1 MAGLRKENNKAPK
14 SQEGLNKNTSP
25 EFSGLIPLSRSPT
38 PQASPVSR
46 INVKLEVDIE
56 KRDAIVAAFRHAYSA
71 YGVYLP
77 QRDAF
82 GADEYH
88 PISQK
93 GSNLTDAGGIGY
105 TIADSLDTI
114 IMMQQQGY
122 DFDAEYERA
131 KTWIRDTLSFDR
143 DANFNT
149 FETTIRVF
157 GGLLSAHFL
166 TADDVYLHRARE
178 LADRIMPVFE
188 TPLGLPTSMDGKCT
202 SKGVLDK
209 DNGNMIS
216 VAEAATLQLEFKY
229 LSYLTEEDSYWRAV
243 EKVMGIIKKAATQ
256 PIVPIFL
263 SAMLYRTFDLARAEI
278 HTMST
283 YYDQMYDDAMAAIRE
298 HLDWKLVPKQDHLV
312 CFLGGSLL
320 LGVTD
325 GGRMRVPPDASKFN
339 EREKNDWT
347 MGVKLIEGCMATH
360 ETATIEN
367 DTSYDARYILR
378 PETVESLFLAYR
390 LTGDPKYRHWG
401 WNIFQ
406 SIEKHCK
413 VSTGGY
419 ATVLNV
425 DKLPVSWDDKQ
436 ETFLLEAALLC
447 CNEARSIRY
456 SRLAL
461 DLDLNHQ
468 YTDYYYLLTTMSAPQ
483 EYDED
488 LNPTTT
494 AGYKVTAK
502 KTVDEY
508 ANLDANDESLVRWK
522 ASLGIG
528 AGALQFIIKEL
539 FLKSDTLPP
548 GKTVSLNLAD
558 KEAMEAAKKKPITI
572 KEGIDYS
579 VGLKFEIENDVIS
592 GLRYL
597 HVVKRAGIKVDKLEQ
612 MIGSF
617 RAQGGEHS
625 VNFVT
630 EESPSGIIARSGT
643 YDVVS
648 RITDDDGHVHA
659 DFSWSFKLAKEW

>member
-1 MAGLRKENNKAPK
+1 MVAYLWNTVGIGPFVIYSLIPVVTYPCHAHILAHVPSALRLATTTDMAGLRKENNKAPK

-25 EFSGLIPLSRSPT
+25 EKPTSTGSFYWAIVAGLLGCALANRQFSGLIPLSRSPT
-38 PQASPVSR
+38 PPASPVSR

-56 KRDAIVAAFRHAYSA
+56 KRDAIVAAFRRLSLLLPLRFSYSHSE
-71 YGVYLP
+71 
-77 QRDAF
+77 RDAF

-149 FETTIRVF
+149 FE
-157 GGLLSAHFL
+157 
-166 TADDVYLHRARE
+166 
-178 LADRIMPVFE
+178 
-188 TPLGLPTSMDGKCT
+188 DGKCT

-243 EKVMGIIKKAATQ
+243 EKVRHASHFCTLLTKTRVVSRLWESSKRQQ
-256 PIVPIFL
+256 PSRSSPYFSPPKQGNL
-263 SAMLYRTFDLARAEI
+263 LYRTFDLARAEI
-278 HTMST
+278 HTMN
-283 YYDQMYDDAMAAIRE
+283 DQMYDDAMAAIRE
-298 HLDWKLVPKQDHLV
+298 HLLMRTPTSKIVHTGELQPTRAGGYQQRLAFSRPSGGFRGLI

-360 ETATIEN
+360 ET
-367 DTSYDARYILR
+367 DLR
-378 PETVESLFLAYR
+378 PKLPISEQNTTLQWYETKPHLIGISKGPRTSKTIHHTTRDIFLVESLFLAYR

-436 ETFLLEAALLC
+436 ETFLLSETLK
-447 CNEARSIRY
+447 Y
-456 SRLAL
+456 
-461 DLDLNHQ
+461 
-468 YTDYYYLLTTMSAPQ
+468 
-483 EYDED
+483 
-488 LNPTTT
+488 
-494 AGYKVTAK
+494 
-502 KTVDEY
+502 
-508 ANLDANDESLVRWK
+508 
-522 ASLGIG
+522 
-528 AGALQFIIKEL
+528 L
-539 FLKSDTLPP
+539 FLLFSDNTVLPLDEIVFNTEAHP
-548 GKTVSLNLAD
+548 FPVFTPSLKTGFA
-558 KEAMEAAKKKPITI
+558 
-572 KEGIDYS
+572 
-579 VGLKFEIENDVIS
+579 
-592 GLRYL
+592 
-597 HVVKRAGIKVDKLEQ
+597 
-612 MIGSF
+612 
-617 RAQGGEHS
+617 
-625 VNFVT
+625 
-630 EESPSGIIARSGT
+630 
-643 YDVVS
+643 
-648 RITDDDGHVHA
+648 
-659 DFSWSFKLAKEW
+659 